1 MACDV
6 TLSGI
11 SYGCDDLGVGGI
23 IALAIANRAEVITA
37 VGGVANIDSS
47 TRIVDNASV
56 TALAAIDIMGVQFNL
71 KDGFSVFSEVK
82 TVNADGTTS
91 TVPTVSVEMPKMNQ
105 DRVTALN
112 QLSKAG
118 AELVAFVQT
127 AAGTYHVVG
136 LDYGLYAAT
145 VDGNSG
151 TGRAEKNRFQLTL
164 TGEENGLSYQFEE
177 TVVDDGGKPSWDAIT
192 FNAVL

>member
-6 TLSGI
+6 TLAGI

-23 IALAIANRAEVITA
+23 VALAIANKADVITA
-37 VGGVANIDSS
+37 VGGAVNIDNS
-47 TRIVDNASV
+47 TRIIDNASV
-56 TALAAIDIMGVQFNL
+56 AALAAGDIMGVQFNL

-91 TVPTVSVEMPKMNQ
+91 TVPTVSVEMPKMTGE
-105 DRVTALN
+105 RLTALN

-136 LDYGLYAAT
+136 LDYGLYAST
-145 VDGNSG
+145 IDGNSG
-151 TGRAEKNRFQLTL
+151 AGRSEKNRFQLTL
-164 TGEENGLSYQFEE
+164 TGEENGLSYQFDE
-177 TVVDDGGKPSWDAIT
+177 TVANDGGKPSWDAIT
-192 FNAVL
+192 VNAVL